1 MLSRAI
7 AVVAVCLWSAGAT
20 AQDRDAQQIISD
32 QMAAFAA
39 GDMDMAFT
47 YASPGIQRQFG
58 TPETFGQMVEQGYP
72 MVWRPAEV
80 LFLDDRTEG
89 GALVQRVMIT
99 DQGGRVHVLDYYMQ
113 TDGSGLR
120 IGGVRIVPAP
130 GVGA

>member
-7 AVVAVCLWSAGAT
+7 ALIALCLWSAGAT
-20 AQDRDAQQIISD
+20 AQDRDAQKIISD

-47 YASPGIQRQFG
+47 YASPGIQSQFG
-58 TPETFGQMVEQGYP
+58 SAQTFGQMVEQGYP

-113 TDGSGLR
+113 ADGSGLR
-120 IGGVRIVPAP
+120 IGGVRIVPSP